1 MTDTPTAKRDAHA
14 GAPGPSPACPN
25 PAETSFAPGSAEAS
39 LAPGSAEASLA
50 PGSNETARKLEALEA
65 VLRDLAPVALGF
77 SGGVDST
84 FLAAVCARAIPQK
97 TLLVHLNSPFVGTP
111 ERASHDELANT
122 FGLPTVSLAFD
133 PFDDESIVA
142 NGPDR
147 CYLCKRAGFTR
158 ITEVARVWAAEQGFD
173 PNTACM
179 LDGSNAD
186 DAAATDRPGMRALR
200 ELGVRSPL
208 METGWTK
215 AEEREMLRTWGYSVW
230 NLPAGACLAT
240 RVVTGERLTPQ
251 KVAAARACE
260 DYLHTLGCT
269 QVRARIAGGEL
280 YIEGSP
286 EDLARIYTPDE
297 DAPATSNQARAEEP
311 STDRAPATGAASG
324 ESASGL
330 QLRCDVLAQ
339 LSALAKANGIARV
352 TPEAHLYR
360 RGSMNR

>member
-1 MTDTPTAKRDAHA
+1 MTDTPAANRDARA
-14 GAPGPSPACPN
+14 AASC
-25 PAETSFAPGSAEAS
+25 PGSAE
-39 LAPGSAEASLA
+39 PGPAEASFA
-50 PGSNETARKLEALEA
+50 PSPNETAHKLEALEA
-65 VLRDLAPVALGF
+65 LLRDLAPVALGF

-97 TLLVHLNSPFVGTP
+97 TLLVHLDSPFVGTP
-111 ERASHDELANT
+111 ERASHDELAHA
-122 FGLPTVSLAFD
+122 FGLPAVSLAFG
-133 PFDDESIVA
+133 PFANEDIVA

-158 ITEVARVWAAEQGFD
+158 IAEAARAWAAEQGFG
-173 PNTACM
+173 PNTVCV

-186 DAAATDRPGMRALR
+186 DAVATDRPGMRALR

-215 AEEREMLRTWGYSVW
+215 AEEREMLHTWGHRTW

-280 YIEGSP
+280 HIEGSP
-286 EDLARIYTPDE
+286 EDLARICAPNE
-297 DAPATSNQARAEEP
+297 DASATGNQARAEERL
-311 STDRAPATGAASG
+311 TDRAPAAGATAS
-324 ESASGL
+324 ESASKL
-330 QLRCDVLAQ
+330 QLNCDVLAQ
-339 LSALAKANGIARV
+339 LNALAKTNGIARISS
-352 TPEAHLYR
+352 TARPYR

>member
-1 MTDTPTAKRDAHA
+1 MTDTPAAKRDAHA
-14 GAPGPSPACPN
+14 ASCPGPA
-25 PAETSFAPGSAEAS
+25 AASF
-39 LAPGSAEASLA
+39 A
-50 PGSNETARKLEALEA
+50 PGSNETVHKLEALEA
-65 VLRDLAPVALGF
+65 LLRDLAPVALGF

-84 FLAAVCARAIPQK
+84 FLAAMCAHAIPQK
-97 TLLVHLNSPFVGTP
+97 TLLVHLDSPFVGTP
-111 ERASHDELANT
+111 ERASHDELAHA
-122 FGLPTVSLAFD
+122 FGLPTISLAFD
-133 PFDDESIVA
+133 PFADEDIVA

-158 ITEVARVWAAEQGFD
+158 ITEAARAWAAEQGFD
-173 PNTACM
+173 PGTICV

-240 RVVTGERLTPQ
+240 RIVTGERLTPQ

-280 YIEGSP
+280 HIEGSP
-286 EDLARIYTPDE
+286 EDLARICSPNENASATPDQE
-297 DAPATSNQARAEEP
+297 PTREP
-311 STDRAPATGAASG
+311 STSKVLTTGAAAG
-324 ESASGL
+324 ESANKL
-330 QLRCDVLAQ
+330 QLSHDVLNQ
-339 LSALAKANGIARV
+339 LNSLAKANGLARV
-352 TPEAHLYR
+352 TPTTRPYR

>member
-1 MTDTPTAKRDAHA
+1 MTDTSAAKRDARG
-14 GAPGPSPACPN
+14 GA
-25 PAETSFAPGSAEAS
+25 FAPA
-39 LAPGSAEASLA
+39 
-50 PGSNETARKLEALEA
+50 SNETARKLEALEA
-65 VLRDLAPVALGF
+65 LLRDLAPVALGF

-84 FLAAVCARAIPQK
+84 FLAAVCAQAIPQK
-97 TLLVHLNSPFVGTP
+97 ALLVHLDSPFVGTP
-111 ERASHDELANT
+111 ERASHDELSPA
-122 FGLPTVSLAFD
+122 FGLPTISLAFD
-133 PFDDESIVA
+133 PFADEDIVA

-158 ITEVARVWAAEQGFD
+158 ITEAARAWATEQGFD
-173 PNTACM
+173 PSTICV

-200 ELGVRSPL
+200 EIGVRSPL

-215 AEEREMLRTWGYSVW
+215 AEEREMLRTWGYRTW

-280 YIEGSP
+280 HIEGSP
-286 EDLARIYTPDE
+286 EDLARICAPNE
-297 DAPATSNQARAEEP
+297 DASATGNQARAEERL
-311 STDRAPATGAASG
+311 TNRASAAGATAS
-324 ESASGL
+324 ESASKL
-330 QLRCDVLAQ
+330 QLNCHVLAQ
-339 LSALAKANGIARV
+339 LNTLAKTNGIARV
-352 TPEAHLYR
+352 SPDAHLYR

>member
-1 MTDTPTAKRDAHA
+1 MTDTSAIKRDACTGPSGPRPA
-14 GAPGPSPACPN
+14 CPSPAE
-25 PAETSFAPGSAEAS
+25 ASFAPA
-39 LAPGSAEASLA
+39 
-50 PGSNETARKLEALEA
+50 SNETARKLEALKA
-65 VLRDLAPVALGF
+65 LLRDLAPVALGF

-84 FLAAVCARAIPQK
+84 FLAAVCARAIPHK

-111 ERASHDELANT
+111 ERASHDELTRA
-122 FGLPTVSLAFD
+122 FGLPAISLAFD
-133 PFDDESIVA
+133 PFADESIVA

-158 ITEVARVWAAEQGFD
+158 ITEAARAWAAEQGFD
-173 PNTACM
+173 PNAVCV

-230 NLPAGACLAT
+230 SLPAGACLAT
-240 RVVTGERLTPQ
+240 RVVTGEHLTPQ

-269 QVRARIAGGEL
+269 QVRARIADGEL
-280 YIEGSP
+280 HIEGSP
-286 EDLARIYTPDE
+286 EDLARICTPNE
-297 DAPATSNQARAEEP
+297 DAPATSNQVRAEEP
-311 STDRAPATGAASG
+311 STDRAPASGAAAD
-324 ESASGL
+324 ESTSN
-330 QLRCDVLAQ
+330 LRLSRNVLAQ
-339 LSALAKANGIARV
+339 LSALAKTNGIARV
-352 TPEAHLYR
+352 AAEARLYR
-360 RGSMNR
+360 RGSMNH

>member
-1 MTDTPTAKRDAHA
+1 MIDTPAAKRDAHA
-14 GAPGPSPACPN
+14 ASCPGP
-25 PAETSFAPGSAEAS
+25 AEAS
-39 LAPGSAEASLA
+39 FARGP
-50 PGSNETARKLEALEA
+50 NETARKLEALE
-65 VLRDLAPVALGF
+65 VLLRDLAPVALGF

-97 TLLVHLNSPFVGTP
+97 TLLVHLDSPFVGTP
-111 ERASHDELANT
+111 ERASHDELART
-122 FGLPTVSLAFD
+122 FDLPAASLAFD
-133 PFDDESIVA
+133 PFVDEDIVA
-142 NGPDR
+142 NRPDR

-158 ITEVARVWAAEQGFD
+158 ITEAARAWAVKQGFD
-173 PNTACM
+173 PNTVCV

-200 ELGVRSPL
+200 EIGVRSPL

-215 AEEREMLRTWGYSVW
+215 AEERAMLRTWGYSVW

-280 YIEGSP
+280 HIEGSP
-286 EDLARIYTPDE
+286 EDLARICAPSE
-297 DAPATSNQARAEEP
+297 DAPATGSQARAEER
-311 STDRAPATGAASG
+311 STDTAPAAGATAS
-324 ESASGL
+324 ESASKL
-330 QLRCDVLAQ
+330 QLNCDVLAQ
-339 LSALAKANGIARV
+339 LNALAKTSGIARV
-352 TPEAHLYR
+352 SPEAHLYR

>member
-1 MTDTPTAKRDAHA
+1 MGIVPEWTRGRAPLNASATHRHLPEDPVTDTPAA
-14 GAPGPSPACPN
+14 
-25 PAETSFAPGSAEAS
+25 
-39 LAPGSAEASLA
+39 
-50 PGSNETARKLEALEA
+50 KLEALEA
-65 VLRDLAPVALGF
+65 LLRDLAPVALGF

-84 FLAAVCARAIPQK
+84 FLAAVCARVIPHK
-97 TLLVHLNSPFVGTP
+97 ALLVHLDSPFVGTP
-111 ERASHDELANT
+111 ERASHDKLARA
-122 FGLPTVSLAFD
+122 FDLPAVSLAFD
-133 PFDDESIVA
+133 PFADEGIAA

-158 ITEVARVWAAEQGFD
+158 ITEAAHAWAAEQGFD
-173 PNTACM
+173 PNTVCV

-208 METGWTK
+208 MDTGWTK
-215 AEEREMLRTWGYSVW
+215 AEERDMLRTWGYGVW

-240 RVVTGERLTPQ
+240 RVVTGEHLTPQ

-280 YIEGSP
+280 HIEGSP
-286 EDLARIYTPDE
+286 EDLARICTPSE

-311 STDRAPATGAASG
+311 STDRAPASGAAAD
-324 ESASGL
+324 ESTSN
-330 QLRCDVLAQ
+330 LRLSRNVLAQ
-339 LSALAKANGIARV
+339 LSALAKTNGIARV
-352 TPEAHLYR
+352 APEAHLYR

>member
-1 MTDTPTAKRDAHA
+1 MGIVPEWTRGRAPLNASATHRHLPEDPVTDTPATKHA
-14 GAPGPSPACPN
+14 ASAGPSCP
-25 PAETSFAPGSAEAS
+25 S
-39 LAPGSAEASLA
+39 
-50 PGSNETARKLEALEA
+50 SNETARKLAALEA
-65 VLRDLAPVALGF
+65 LLRDLAPVALGF

-97 TLLVHLNSPFVGTP
+97 ALLVHLDSPFVGTP
-111 ERASHDELANT
+111 ERASYDELARS
-122 FGLPTVSLAFD
+122 FGLPAVSLAFD
-133 PFDDESIVA
+133 PFADEDIVV

-158 ITEVARVWAAEQGFD
+158 ITEAARTWAAEQGFD
-173 PNTACM
+173 PNVVCV
-179 LDGSNAD
+179 LDGSNAN

-200 ELGVRSPL
+200 ELGARSPL

-230 NLPAGACLAT
+230 SLPAGACLAT
-240 RVVTGERLTPQ
+240 RVVTGVHLTPQ

-280 YIEGSP
+280 HIEGSP
-286 EDLARIYTPDE
+286 EDLARICTP
-297 DAPATSNQARAEEP
+297 TSE
-311 STDRAPATGAASG
+311 
-324 ESASGL
+324 L
-330 QLRCDVLAQ
+330 QLSSNILTQ
-339 LSALAKANGIARV
+339 LNALAKANGIARV
-352 TPEAHLYR
+352 SPTACLYR

>member
-1 MTDTPTAKRDAHA
+1 MTDTPAAKRDANA
-14 GAPGPSPACPN
+14 GASGPRPACPG
-25 PAETSFAPGSAEAS
+25 PAEAS
-39 LAPGSAEASLA
+39 LAPGSAEGSSA

-65 VLRDLAPVALGF
+65 LLCDLAPVALGF

-84 FLAAVCARAIPQK
+84 FLAAMCARAIPQK
-97 TLLVHLNSPFVGTP
+97 TLLVHLDSPFVGTP
-111 ERASHDELANT
+111 ERASHDELSRA
-122 FGLPTVSLAFD
+122 FDLPAISLAFN
-133 PFDDESIVA
+133 PFAEEDIVA

-158 ITEVARVWAAEQGFD
+158 ITEAARAWAAEQGFD
-173 PNTACM
+173 PGTICV

-186 DAAATDRPGMRALR
+186 DAVATDRPGMRALR
-200 ELGVRSPL
+200 ELCVYSPL
-208 METGWTK
+208 MEIGWTK

-269 QVRARIAGGEL
+269 QVRARIADGEL
-280 YIEGSP
+280 HIEGSP
-286 EDLARIYTPDE
+286 EDLARICAPNE
-297 DAPATSNQARAEEP
+297 DASATGNQARAEERL
-311 STDRAPATGAASG
+311 TDRAPAAGATAS
-324 ESASGL
+324 ESASKL
-330 QLRCDVLAQ
+330 QLNCDVLVQ
-339 LSALAKANGIARV
+339 LNALAKTNGIARV
-352 TPEAHLYR
+352 SPEAHLYR

>member
-1 MTDTPTAKRDAHA
+1 MIDTPAAKRDAHA
-14 GAPGPSPACPN
+14 ASCPGP
-25 PAETSFAPGSAEAS
+25 AEAS
-39 LAPGSAEASLA
+39 FA
-50 PGSNETARKLEALEA
+50 PGSNETAHKLEALEA
-65 VLRDLAPVALGF
+65 LLRDLAPVALGF

-84 FLAAVCARAIPQK
+84 FLAAMCARAIPQK
-97 TLLVHLNSPFVGTP
+97 TLLVHLDSPFVGTP
-111 ERASHDELANT
+111 ERASHDELAHA
-122 FGLPTVSLAFD
+122 FGLPTISLAFD
-133 PFDDESIVA
+133 PFADEDIVA

-147 CYLCKRAGFTR
+147 CYLCKRVGFTR
-158 ITEVARVWAAEQGFD
+158 ITEAARAWAAEQGFD
-173 PNTACM
+173 PGTIRV

-215 AEEREMLRTWGYSVW
+215 AEEREMLRTWGYRTW

-251 KVAAARACE
+251 KVAATRACE

-280 YIEGSP
+280 HIEGSP
-286 EDLARIYTPDE
+286 EDLALICTPDE
-297 DAPATSNQARAEEP
+297 NAPAANNQALTETP
-311 STDRAPATGAASG
+311 STGRAPATGAAIG
-324 ESASGL
+324 ESTSEL
-330 QLRCDVLAQ
+330 QLSSDVLSQ
-339 LSALAKANGIARV
+339 LSALAKANGIAHVSPTAR
-352 TPEAHLYR
+352 PYR

>member
-1 MTDTPTAKRDAHA
+1 MTDTAATKRDARA
-14 GAPGPSPACPN
+14 ASCPGP
-25 PAETSFAPGSAEAS
+25 AEAS
-39 LAPGSAEASLA
+39 FAL
-50 PGSNETARKLEALEA
+50 GSNETARKLEALEA
-65 VLRDLAPVALGF
+65 LLRDLAPVALGF

-97 TLLVHLNSPFVGTP
+97 TLLVHLDSPFVGTP
-111 ERASHDELANT
+111 ERASHDELAHA
-122 FGLPTVSLAFD
+122 FGLPAISLVFD
-133 PFDDESIVA
+133 PFTEEDIVA
-142 NGPDR
+142 NRPDR
-147 CYLCKRAGFTR
+147 CYLCKRAGFMR
-158 ITEVARVWAAEQGFD
+158 ITEAARTWASEQGFD
-173 PNTACM
+173 PSTVYV

-215 AEEREMLRTWGYSVW
+215 AEEREMLCTWGYRTW

-240 RVVTGERLTPQ
+240 RIVTGERLTPQ

-280 YIEGSP
+280 HVEGSP
-286 EDLARIYTPDE
+286 EDLARICAPSE
-297 DAPATSNQARAEEP
+297 DAPVTGIQARARER
-311 STDRAPATGAASG
+311 STGRVPATGAAAG
-324 ESASGL
+324 ESASKL
-330 QLRCDVLAQ
+330 QLSHNVLTQ
-339 LSALAKANGIARV
+339 LNSLAKANGIARV
-352 TPEAHLYR
+352 APTARPYR

>member
-1 MTDTPTAKRDAHA
+1 MTDTSAIKRDACA
-14 GAPGPSPACPN
+14 GASCPRPAC
-25 PAETSFAPGSAEAS
+25 TSPVEAS

-50 PGSNETARKLEALEA
+50 PDSNETARKLEALEA
-65 VLRDLAPVALGF
+65 LLRDLAPVALGF

-84 FLAAVCARAIPQK
+84 FLAAVCARVIPQK
-97 TLLVHLNSPFVGTP
+97 TLLVHLDSPFVGTP
-111 ERASHDELANT
+111 ERASHDELART
-122 FGLPTVSLAFD
+122 FDLPAVSLAFD
-133 PFDDESIVA
+133 PFADESIVT

-147 CYLCKRAGFTR
+147 CYLCKRSGFTR
-158 ITEVARVWAAEQGFD
+158 ITEAARAWAAEQGFD
-173 PNTACM
+173 PGTICV

-215 AEEREMLRTWGYSVW
+215 AGERAMLRTWGYRTW

-269 QVRARIAGGEL
+269 QVRARIADGEL
-280 YIEGSP
+280 HIEGSP
-286 EDLARIYTPDE
+286 EDLARICAPSE
-297 DAPATSNQARAEEP
+297 DASATHDQAPTGEP
-311 STDRAPATGAASG
+311 STNGVLTTGKAAGEPAS
-324 ESASGL
+324 EL
-330 QLRCDVLAQ
+330 QLHCGVLAH
-339 LSALAKANGIARV
+339 LSALAKTNGIARV
-352 TPEAHLYR
+352 APEAHLYR

>member
-1 MTDTPTAKRDAHA
+1 MTDTSAIKRDAHA
-14 GAPGPSPACPN
+14 GPSCPRPACPG
-25 PAETSFAPGSAEAS
+25 PAEASFAPDSS
-39 LAPGSAEASLA
+39 
-50 PGSNETARKLEALEA
+50 ETARKLEALEA
-65 VLRDLAPVALGF
+65 LLCDLAPVALGF

-84 FLAAVCARAIPQK
+84 FLAAVCARAIPHK
-97 TLLVHLNSPFVGTP
+97 ALLVHLDSPFVGTP
-111 ERASHDELANT
+111 ERASHDELART
-122 FGLPTVSLAFD
+122 FGLPAASLAFD
-133 PFDDESIVA
+133 PFADEAIA
-142 NGPDR
+142 TNGPDR

-158 ITEVARVWAAEQGFD
+158 ITEAAHAWATEQGFD
-173 PNTACM
+173 PNTVCV

-200 ELGVRSPL
+200 EIGVRSPL

-269 QVRARIAGGEL
+269 QVRARIADGEL
-280 YIEGSP
+280 HIEGSP
-286 EDLARIYTPDE
+286 EDLARICTPSE
-297 DAPATSNQARAEEP
+297 DASATSSQALAGAR
-311 STDRAPATGAASG
+311 STDRVPAARTAAG
-324 ESASGL
+324 ESASKL
-330 QLRCDVLAQ
+330 QLSRNVLAQ
-339 LSALAKANGIARV
+339 LNALAKTNAIAHV
-352 TPEAHLYR
+352 ATEAHPYR